1 MGLLSL
7 ISSTAVMQQVPRPI
21 NREALTAHNRTMGI
35 AALMLADTVRELND
49 RGLQVLAIAAQT
61 IGLPTVR
68 VSPCCL
74 LDGMVARDEAVFY
87 SFGQDD
93 QGKWREGQFQLAG
106 VRVVWR
112 EAYQ

>member
-7 ISSTAVMQQVPRPI
+7 VSPPAPTQAPRAMG
-21 NREALTAHNRTMGI
+21 RDALTAHNRAMGI
-35 AALMLADTVRELND
+35 AALTLADTVRELNE
-49 RGLQVLAIAAQT
+49 RGLQVVAITAQA

-68 VSPCCL
+68 VSPCRL
-74 LDGMVARDEAVFY
+74 LDGMVQKDEAVFY

-93 QGKWREGQFQLAG
+93 HGKWREGQFQLSG